1 MSMWRYALPLPVL
14 LLPSAASAQV
24 LSQIS
29 GLFNIMV
36 GLMLVFAFLF
46 FFGGLGMW
54 FVRLGT
60 WPTYRDEAIT
70 LMQWGVAVL
79 FVLAVLL
86 AFVQF
91 IQKHAALASFLAGV
105 VIVIG
110 VILVVL
116 HLSQAKPAEEKE
128 H

>member
-1 MSMWRYALPLPVL
+1 MRRALLPAGVL

-24 LSQIS
+24 LSQVS

-36 GLMLVFAFLF
+36 GLMLVFSFLF

-60 WPTYRDEAIT
+60 WPTYRDEAIR
-70 LMQWGVAVL
+70 LMQWGVVVL
-79 FVLAVLL
+79 FVLAALL

-91 IQKHAALASFLAGV
+91 VQKHVAIASLLAG
-105 VIVIG
+105 
-110 VILVVL
+110 LVVVAIVAWVFVT
-116 HLSQAKPAEEKE
+116 LSTAKGDDEKK